1 MKQYYKYGWFWKKC
15 SNYFINFARNKIK
28 RIKNLNSFLRGLQN
42 SIKSYFILYNAKS
55 LLKDL
60 YETIKKDIEENNGKS
75 SDLMAG
81 IKDYILKNRSS
92 SKIVDMT
99 YKKLVEI
106 ITNIFGNEN
115 MEWTKLPYYDI
126 PLECLLF
133 FYQYKDI

>member
-1 MKQYYKYGWFWKKC
+1 MILKKKC

>member
-1 MKQYYKYGWFWKKC
+1 MTLASIMDSQ
-15 SNYFINFARNKIK
+15 NYDTKIRFHIAVVLDFNIDHMFKIYSLRSRIREDVEFIF
-28 RIKNLNSFLRGLQN
+28 
-42 SIKSYFILYNAKS
+42 YNAKL

-60 YETIKKDIEENNGKS
+60 YETIKKDIEENNEKS
-75 SDLMAG
+75 GDLIAR

-106 ITNIFGNEN
+106 ITNLFGNEN
-115 MEWTKLPYYDI
+115 IEWTKLPDYNI